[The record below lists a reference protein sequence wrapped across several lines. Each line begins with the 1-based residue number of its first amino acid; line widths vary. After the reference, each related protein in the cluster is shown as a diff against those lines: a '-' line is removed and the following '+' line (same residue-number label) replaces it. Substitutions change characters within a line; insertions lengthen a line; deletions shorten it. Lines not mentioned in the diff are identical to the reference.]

1 LGVIEMKEYAV
12 VVTTME
18 VVYVKAETEDQ
29 AMNFVRAKLPPRS
42 TATLQIAKEVV
53 LDERKDS

>member
-1 LGVIEMKEYAV
+1 MKEFAV

-18 VVYVKAETEDQ
+18 VVYVNAESEDQ
-29 AMNFVRAKLPPRS
+29 AMDFVRAKLPPRS

-53 LDERKDS
+53 LEETK

>member
-1 LGVIEMKEYAV
+1 MKEFAV

-18 VVYVKAETEDQ
+18 VVYVNAESEDQ
-29 AMNFVRAKLPPRS
+29 AMDFVRAKLPPRS

-53 LDERKDS
+53 LEETN

>member
-1 LGVIEMKEYAV
+1 MQEFAV
-12 VVTTME
+12 VITNME
-18 VVYVKAETEDQ
+18 VVYVNAETEEQ
-29 AMNFVRAKLPPRS
+29 AMDFVRSKLPPRS

>member
-1 LGVIEMKEYAV
+1 MKEFAV

-18 VVYVKAETEDQ
+18 VVYVNAETEKQ
-29 AMNFVRAKLPPRS
+29 AMDFVRSKLPPRS

-53 LDERKDS
+53 LEETK

>member
-1 LGVIEMKEYAV
+1 MKEFAV

-18 VVYVKAETEDQ
+18 VVYVNAETEER
-29 AMNFVRAKLPPRS
+29 AMDFVKSKLPPRS

-53 LDERKDS
+53 LEETK

>member
-1 LGVIEMKEYAV
+1 MVSKEYAV

-18 VVYVKAETEDQ
+18 VVYVNAETEDQ
-29 AMNFVRAKLPPRS
+29 AMDFVRSKLPPRS

-53 LDERKDS
+53 LEETK

>member
-1 LGVIEMKEYAV
+1 VGIMKEFAV

-18 VVYVKAETEDQ
+18 VVYVNAETEEQ
-29 AMNFVRAKLPPRS
+29 AMDFVKSKLPPRS